1 MTTGKHSV
9 SGPAT
14 AEELQSRPVRFA
26 VVGTGG
32 MGGIHA
38 RNLAGSPEAE
48 VTWLVDLD
56 IDRAGKLSADIGGRV
71 TPDMEEAFA
80 SDDVDVALIAL
91 PTGLHRMGVETA
103 ATYRKHIFCEKP
115 IARTNE
121 DAQAMVRI
129 CEDAGVALMVGH
141 VVRFFSEYM
150 RIKEVLEAGT
160 LGQISMV
167 RGARLNPPVMERSP
181 WFADVEKSGG
191 VVLDLMI
198 HEIDTFRWFFGEVER
213 VYAHGLSFTEWHTK
227 RDHSVAALRF
237 RNGVIAHCE
246 ASWAHSA
253 FRTSIEVAGEHGL
266 LRQNSVDSATLVLE
280 ETTGVEYDPGI
291 GQKSKAFTY
300 TRPTNEPPHLRE
312 LLCFI
317 DCLRT
322 GKPVP
327 VDGHEAARTLAVA
340 NAVLDSMR
348 ENKPVFFNKDGSV
361 AAS

>member
-1 MTTGKHSV
+1 MTTGTPSA

-14 AEELQSRPVRFA
+14 AEELRSRPVRFA

-48 VTWLVDLD
+48 VTWLVDVDL
-56 IDRAGKLSADIGGRV
+56 DRANGIAADIGGRV
-71 TPDMEEAFA
+71 TADMEEAFA

-91 PTGLHRMGVETA
+91 PTGLHRAGVEA
-103 ATYRKHIFCEKP
+103 AAKHRKHVFCEKP

-121 DAQAMVRI
+121 DARAMVQI
-129 CEDAGVALMVGH
+129 CKDAGVQLMVGH
-141 VVRFFSEYM
+141 VVRYFSEYM

-160 LGQISMV
+160 LGRIGLI
-167 RGARLNPPVMERSP
+167 RGFRVNPPVMERSP
-181 WFADVEKSGG
+181 WFADIEKSGG

-227 RDHSVAALRF
+227 RDHSVASIRF
-237 RNGVIAHCE
+237 QNGVVAHCE

-253 FRTSIEVAGEHGL
+253 FRTSVEVAGEHGL
-266 LRQNSVDSATLVLE
+266 LRQSSFGGATLTLE
-280 ETTGVEYDPGI
+280 PTTGVEYEGI
-291 GQKSKAFTY
+291 TQRSKAFTY

-312 LLCFI
+312 LLAFI
-317 DCLRT
+317 DALRN
-322 GKPVP
+322 GKPAP
-327 VDGHEAARTLAVA
+327 IDGEEATRTLIVA

-348 ENKPVFFNKDGSV
+348 ENRPIFFNEDGSV
-361 AAS
+361 RDA